1 MLKNNVYVVTG
12 GSQGFGFAIANE
24 LLKAGA
30 RVALIAR
37 TENKLTDAVTS
48 LGEDKAFA
56 VAADI
61 ANKTEVNAAF
71 RKIVNHY
78 GRIDGLVNNAG
89 VARPGEITEMSE
101 SEVRLQFDVNVLGL
115 VFCCQAA
122 VPFLRNSDNP
132 RIVNIGSASSIF
144 REECRHVGIY
154 AASKAAVDRLSAE
167 LRDELRA
174 IGIGVSVVIPGAA
187 ATDFASGWD
196 EEKIRL
202 CAAEWADYGK
212 YMDTGMETADVGE
225 AVVHCVSRRQGVAI
239 DTLTIRPNI
248 PTEKVTW

>member
-1 MLKNNVYVVTG
+1 MLSERVYVVTG
-12 GSQGFGFAIANE
+12 GSQGFGLAIAGE

-30 RVALIAR
+30 RVALMAR
-37 TENKLTDAVTS
+37 SEDKLEKAVS
-48 LGEDKAFA
+48 KLGEDNALAVVADVADHSQVNQAF
-56 VAADI
+56 
-61 ANKTEVNAAF
+61 NKIHTHF
-71 RKIVNHY
+71 

-89 VARPGEITEMSE
+89 VARPGQISEISE
-101 SEVRLQFDVNVLGL
+101 SDLRLQFDVNVIGL
-115 VFCCQAA
+115 VLCCQAA
-122 VPFLRNSDNP
+122 VPFLKNSDNP
-132 RIVNIGSASSIF
+132 RIVNIGSASSIY

-174 IGIGVSVVIPGAA
+174 DGIGVSVVIPGAA

-202 CAAEWADYGK
+202 CAAEWANYGK
-212 YMDTGMETADVGE
+212 YMDTGMEPADVGE
-225 AVVHCVSRRQGVAI
+225 AVVHCVSRRPGVAV
-239 DTLTIRPNI
+239 DTLTVRPNI